1 MAPFLRISRLR
12 FFPKNAKLSS
22 VRKTLT
28 AIGLLFSTVIVPVL
42 AIVLAVWFI
51 TGMVRNQL
59 WPWWF
64 WAASI
69 AFIILLQVLARILTR
84 QATEDK

>member
-1 MAPFLRISRLR
+1 
-12 FFPKNAKLSS
+12 

-51 TGMVRNQL
+51 TGMVRNEL

-64 WAASI
+64 WASCI
-69 AFIILLQVLARILTR
+69 GFIILLQVLARILTR